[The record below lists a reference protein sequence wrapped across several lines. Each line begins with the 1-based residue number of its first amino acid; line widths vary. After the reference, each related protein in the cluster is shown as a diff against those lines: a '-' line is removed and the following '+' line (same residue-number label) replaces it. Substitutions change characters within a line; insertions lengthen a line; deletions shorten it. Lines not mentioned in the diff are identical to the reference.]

1 MEVKAVAKG
10 IRISGDKARLT
21 VNLIR
26 GKDVLSASDVLRNL
40 NNKAS
45 KIVEKVLNSAI
56 ANAENNNKMD
66 KSKLYVKKAYVGEGP
81 IIKRIMLDSRGHV
94 GRKDHQTCH
103 ITIVVDERN

>member
-1 MEVKAVAKG
+1 MEVKAIAKG

-26 GKDVLSASDVLRNL
+26 GKDVSLASDILRNL

-56 ANAENNNKMD
+56 ANAENNNKLD
-66 KSKLYVKKAYVGEGP
+66 KSKLYIKKIYVGEGP
-81 IIKRIMLDSRGHV
+81 VIKRVMMDSRGHV

-103 ITIVVDERN
+103 ITVIVDERS

>member
-1 MEVKAVAKG
+1 MEVKAIAKG

-26 GKDVLSASDVLRNL
+26 GKDVSLASDILRNL

-56 ANAENNNKMD
+56 ANAENNNKLD
-66 KSKLYVKKAYVGEGP
+66 KSKLYIKKIYVGEGP
-81 IIKRIMLDSRGHV
+81 VIKRVMMDSRGHV

-103 ITIVVDERN
+103 VTVIVDERS

>member
-1 MEVKAVAKG
+1 MEVKAIAKG

-26 GKDVLSASDVLRNL
+26 GKDVSLASDILRNL

-56 ANAENNNKMD
+56 ANAENNNKLD
-66 KSKLYVKKAYVGEGP
+66 KSKLYIKKIYVGEGP
-81 IIKRIMLDSRGHV
+81 VIKRVMMDSRGHV
-94 GRKDHQTCH
+94 GRKDQQTCH
-103 ITIVVDERN
+103 ITVIVDERS